1 VPERITRW
9 LLSSTLRGVLADV
22 QYLKSEDLYHGNM
35 SEQIELRHLRYFL
48 VVAETLHFSKAARR
62 LGMAQPP
69 LSQQIKR
76 LEHLLG
82 HALFERTTRGVKLTA
97 AGQLLERRAR
107 STIEK
112 VDEDLAQV
120 RRLGRGEE
128 GTLTVGFSGSVMFTE
143 LPAAIQ
149 SFRRRYP
156 KVELRLRELVT
167 SAQIAALLNGQIDLA
182 FLRDGDPTEG
192 IRISTLLKEKY
203 VAVLPESHPLAR
215 RRTLDVKKLEGE
227 PFIMFA
233 RRMGPLAYDR
243 TIACCERSGFRP
255 NIVQDAPQWLT
266 LVRLVAAGLGV
277 TLAPACVARVIVPG
291 AVYREVRAAC
301 RTSIDLGVKAGAQSV
316 IAKNFIEIANEHL
329 AD

>member
-1 VPERITRW
+1 
-9 LLSSTLRGVLADV
+9 
-22 QYLKSEDLYHGNM
+22 M
-35 SEQIELRHLRYFL
+35 SDQIELRHLRYFL
-48 VVAETLHFSKAARR
+48 AVAETLHFSKAARR

-76 LEHLLG
+76 LEQMLG

-97 AGQLLERRAR
+97 AGQLLARRAR
-107 STIEK
+107 STMQK

-192 IRISTLLKEKY
+192 IRITTLLKEKY
-203 VAVLPESHPLAR
+203 VAVLPEAHPLAR
-215 RRTLDVKKLEGE
+215 RRTLSVKALEGE

-243 TIACCERSGFRP
+243 TIACCEGSGFRP

-277 TLAPACVARVIVPG
+277 SLAPACVARVAMPG
-291 AVYREVRAAC
+291 AVYREVKAAC
-301 RTSIDLGVKAGAQSV
+301 RTSIDLGVKAGAESV
-316 IAKNFIEIANEHL
+316 LARNFIEIANQHL
-329 AD
+329 VD

>member
-1 VPERITRW
+1 
-9 LLSSTLRGVLADV
+9 
-22 QYLKSEDLYHGNM
+22 
-35 SEQIELRHLRYFL
+35 
-48 VVAETLHFSKAARR
+48 
-62 LGMAQPP
+62 MAQPP

-76 LEHLLG
+76 LEQLLG
-82 HALFERTTRGVKLTA
+82 HALFERTTRGVKLTP
-97 AGQLLERRAR
+97 AGQLLARRAR
-107 STIEK
+107 STMEK

-149 SFRRRYP
+149 SFRHRYP

-192 IRISTLLKEKY
+192 IRITTLLKEKY
-203 VAVLPESHPLAR
+203 VAVLPEAHALAR
-215 RRTLDVKKLEGE
+215 RRTLSVKALEGE
-227 PFIMFA
+227 PFVMFA

-243 TIACCERSGFRP
+243 TIACCERGGFRP

-266 LVRLVAAGLGV
+266 LVRLVSAGLGV
-277 TLAPACVARVIVPG
+277 TLAPACVARVAVPG
-291 AVYREVRAAC
+291 VVYREVNAAC
-301 RTSIDLGVKAGAQSV
+301 RTSIDLGGKVGVESV
-316 IAKNFIEIANEHL
+316 LARNFTEIANRHL
-329 AD
+329 AV

>member
-1 VPERITRW
+1 VKGRN
-9 LLSSTLRGVLADV
+9 
-22 QYLKSEDLYHGNM
+22 LYHWRM
-35 SEQIELRHLRYFL
+35 SDQIELRHLRYFL
-48 VVAETLHFSKAARR
+48 AVAETLHFSRAARR

-76 LEHLLG
+76 LEQLLG
-82 HALFERTTRGVKLTA
+82 HALFERTTRGVKLTP
-97 AGQLLERRAR
+97 AGQLLVRRAR
-107 STIEK
+107 STMEK

-149 SFRRRYP
+149 SFRHRYP

-192 IRISTLLKEKY
+192 IRITTLLKEKY
-203 VAVLPESHPLAR
+203 VAVLPEAHALAR
-215 RRTLDVKKLEGE
+215 RRTLSVKALEGE

-243 TIACCERSGFRP
+243 TIACCEREGFRP

-266 LVRLVAAGLGV
+266 LVRLVSAGLGV
-277 TLAPACVARVIVPG
+277 TLTPACVARVAVPG
-291 AVYREVRAAC
+291 VVYREVKAAC
-301 RTSIDLGVKAGAQSV
+301 RTSIDLRGKVGVESV
-316 IAKNFIEIANEHL
+316 LARNFIEIANRHL